1 MSLQA
6 RMMGIADIFEALT
19 AADRPYKSGMT
30 LSEAI
35 AIMCRMRDNGH
46 IDPDLFEV
54 FVREGVH
61 LRYGLEFLEPAQ
73 VDEVPADIVALAVR
87 GWG

>member
-1 MSLQA
+1 
-6 RMMGIADIFEALT
+6 
-19 AADRPYKSGMT
+19 
-30 LSEAI
+30 
-35 AIMCRMRDNGH
+35 MRDNGH